1 MPWRY
6 AEPPYTSMPSYRMT
20 GIRFA
25 IGGIGAGGGAGRQR
39 RWPLHRSIS
48 RHSGHPVTSPSTTP
62 PADEYHAASDGQQHD
77 QSADRDAPVA
87 DRPCWFCRP
96 PCWPCGTSVLS
107 SSDSLGSVGSA
118 SLGSVGLPGSVGSVG
133 PSLAFTVTVLSAVA
147 CCRPCLRQ
155 HVLSPLRRVHRAGHL
170 DGIGHVTI
178 HIVRG
183 RHAGQRLEFGIL
195 FHRHVIHA
203 GEHRRGHVG
212 GRNRLLLIQRSI
224 KTSNDTPLY
233 QNMSTRKTEEHHLP
247 RNDVARERRRR
258 GTPPPSAATRPEC
271 AAQPPYAVVTN
282 RAIPPIRNNR
292 PRNCATT
299 PGVSRQIRPDA
310 HHGSTQDPW
319 PKHPSTTPAGLRPTA
334 PARPPSCRLSARDTP
349 GKSPIQGQ

>member
-25 IGGIGAGGGAGRQR
+25 IGGIGAGAGRQC

-118 SLGSVGLPGSVGSVG
+118 SLGSVDLPGSVGSVG
-133 PSLAFTVTVLSAVA
+133 PSLAFTVTVRSAVA
-147 CCRPCLRQ
+147 
-155 HVLSPLRRVHRAGHL
+155 VLPALSTSARTLPVSP
-170 DGIGHVTI
+170 
-178 HIVRG
+178 
-183 RHAGQRLEFGIL
+183 
-195 FHRHVIHA
+195 
-203 GEHRRGHVG
+203 
-212 GRNRLLLIQRSI
+212 
-224 KTSNDTPLY
+224 
-233 QNMSTRKTEEHHLP
+233 
-247 RNDVARERRRR
+247 
-258 GTPPPSAATRPEC
+258 
-271 AAQPPYAVVTN
+271 
-282 RAIPPIRNNR
+282 
-292 PRNCATT
+292 
-299 PGVSRQIRPDA
+299 
-310 HHGSTQDPW
+310 
-319 PKHPSTTPAGLRPTA
+319 
-334 PARPPSCRLSARDTP
+334 RPPSRTP
-349 GKSPIQGQ
+349 